1 LRSVDCR
8 YIGQGYELRV
18 DFPTG
23 LVDKQSVELVSE
35 EFHKNHESEYGH
47 SFYENPIEIVNI
59 RVTGLG
65 SMPKIKKQKVNHPYL
80 LEEALLKTGETIF
93 NINGTL
99 EKVVT
104 KFYQREQIPVGV
116 KFQGPCIVLQK
127 DTTTVIPPN
136 CTAFIEEFGNMII
149 KVGV

>member
-1 LRSVDCR
+1 
-8 YIGQGYELRV
+8 
-18 DFPTG
+18 
-23 LVDKQSVELVSE
+23 
-35 EFHKNHESEYGH
+35 
-47 SFYENPIEIVNI
+47 
-59 RVTGLG
+59 
-65 SMPKIKKQKVNHPYL
+65 MPKIKKQKVNHPYL